1 MQDKLIKTFISS
13 DTGLEV
19 KKLINDLKPKIISK
33 NNVIKWVNRENIHL
47 TLRFIGPTVIDEISK
62 LNSMLE
68 NVSKKFKDFSVEID
82 GTGCFPKV
90 ERPRVIWLGV
100 KGEIAKLN
108 NLVLSI
114 NKNLEEMGYPNDDRN
129 FVPHIT
135 LGRIKY
141 PQKKIPDL
149 RSFLNY
155 SFKPIEIKVKKFSLF
170 QTETFSSGSVY
181 SLIGTHHLSND

>member
-13 DTGLEV
+13 DTGVEV
-19 KKLINDLKPKIISK
+19 IKLINELKPKILSK
-33 NNVIKWVNRENIHL
+33 SKVVKWVNIENIHL

-68 NVSKKFKDFSVEID
+68 NVSKNFQDISLEIN
-82 GTGCFPKV
+82 GTGCFPKE

-100 KGEIAKLN
+100 KGEIEKLN
-108 NLVLSI
+108 DLVVSI
-114 NKNLEEMGYPNDDRN
+114 NKNLADMGYPNEDRN

-141 PQKKIPDL
+141 PQRNIPDL

-155 SFKPIEIKVKKFSLF
+155 SFKPIEIKVKKISLF

-181 SLIGTHHLSND
+181 SLIGTYHLANN

>member
-13 DTGLEV
+13 DTGVEV
-19 KKLINDLKPKIISK
+19 KKLINDIKAKILLKS
-33 NNVIKWVNRENIHL
+33 NAIKWVNRENIHL

-68 NVSKKFKDFSVEID
+68 NVSKNFKDFSLEIN
-82 GTGCFPKV
+82 GTGCFPKE
-90 ERPRVIWLGV
+90 ERPRIIWLGI
-100 KGEIAKLN
+100 KGEVAKLN
-108 NLVLSI
+108 DLVLSI

-141 PQKKIPDL
+141 PQKNIPDL

-170 QTETFSSGSVY
+170 QTETFSSGSIY
-181 SLIGTHHLSND
+181 SLIGTHHLSNN

>member
-108 NLVLSI
+108 NLV
-114 NKNLEEMGYPNDDRN
+114 
-129 FVPHIT
+129 
-135 LGRIKY
+135 
-141 PQKKIPDL
+141 
-149 RSFLNY
+149 
-155 SFKPIEIKVKKFSLF
+155 
-170 QTETFSSGSVY
+170 
-181 SLIGTHHLSND
+181 

>member
-13 DTGLEV
+13 DTDVEV
-19 KKLINDLKPKIISK
+19 KQRINDLKGKIISK
-33 NNVIKWVNRENIHL
+33 SNVINWVNRENIHL

-68 NVSKKFKDFSVEID
+68 NVSKNFKDFSLEIN
-82 GTGCFPKV
+82 GTGCFPKK
-90 ERPRVIWLGV
+90 ERPRIIWLGV

-108 NLVLSI
+108 DLVLSI

-141 PQKKIPDL
+141 PQKNIPDL

-155 SFKPIEIKVKKFSLF
+155 SFKPIKIKVKKFSLF

-181 SLIGTHHLSND
+181 SLIGTHHLLND

>member
-13 DTGLEV
+13 DTGVEV
-19 KKLINDLKPKIISK
+19 KKLINDIKAKILLKS
-33 NNVIKWVNRENIHL
+33 NAIKWVNRENIHL

-68 NVSKKFKDFSVEID
+68 NVSKNFKDFSLEIN
-82 GTGCFPKV
+82 GTGCFPKE
-90 ERPRVIWLGV
+90 ERPRIIWLGI
-100 KGEIAKLN
+100 KGEVAKLN
-108 NLVLSI
+108 DLVLSI

-141 PQKKIPDL
+141 PQKNIPDL
-149 RSFLNY
+149 KSFLNY

-170 QTETFSSGSVY
+170 QTETFSSGSIY